1 MIVVISKDDY
11 GTPVVFVE
19 CWGSPQ
25 WWCWWVDVSEK
36 PTKRRGRTKKLR
48 REEMLMKEN
57 VKFKIGKRGYEKWKV
72 QLRSKELPEHAAQG
86 PVRAIKSKR
95 PAPSLSQDSVSVS
108 ARKQPRRWVVWYDNN
123 MILLSNTFQ
132 VIVTSPRHGQHQP
145 AASVGH
151 QRQSQDVAEVG
162 GCAALL
168 VQARPRR
175 QESVLVRVQHC
186 GRVPGVPV
194 RDLLLGAK
202 QGHGGPPRRGAEA
215 DETDMETAGQILVKK
230 QRSAA
235 TPKL

>member
-1 MIVVISKDDY
+1 
-11 GTPVVFVE
+11 
-19 CWGSPQ
+19 
-25 WWCWWVDVSEK
+25 
-36 PTKRRGRTKKLR
+36 
-48 REEMLMKEN
+48 
-57 VKFKIGKRGYEKWKV
+57 
-72 QLRSKELPEHAAQG
+72 
-86 PVRAIKSKR
+86 
-95 PAPSLSQDSVSVS
+95 
-108 ARKQPRRWVVWYDNN
+108 

-202 QGHGGPPRRGAEA
+202 QGHGGLPRRGAEA